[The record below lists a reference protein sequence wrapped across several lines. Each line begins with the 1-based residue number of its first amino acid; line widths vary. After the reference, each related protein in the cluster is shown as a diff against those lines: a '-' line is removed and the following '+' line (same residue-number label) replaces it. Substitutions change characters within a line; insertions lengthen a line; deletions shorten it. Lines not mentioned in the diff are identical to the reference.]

1 MKKKSIFVK
10 HVAENARD
18 AKSEIIVCLGQPFES
33 IKDNRTIK
41 HGCTWELNKTDE
53 HKC

>member
-18 AKSEIIVCLGQPFES
+18 AKS
-33 IKDNRTIK
+33 K
-41 HGCTWELNKTDE
+41 KTLFALATFLSQ
-53 HKC
+53 